1 MAVNVQDLISR
12 IVYGVFLNNNLIY
25 IGSTHLPM
33 NILEYNHRNWKEK
46 NYSETKFRKNLTD
59 NEKYINAEFRELAQY
74 DKCTLRQIET
84 LEGKLIR
91 AFKPE
96 FNVDMDPVASS
107 IAYGRY

>member
-1 MAVNVQDLISR
+1 MVVNALDKISR
-12 IVYGVFLNNNLIY
+12 RIYGVFFNNILIY
-25 IGSTHLPM
+25 LGSTHLPM
-33 NILEYNHRNWKEK
+33 NKLEYNHRNWKEK

-59 NEKYINAEFRELAQY
+59 NEKYSNVEFREIAHY
-74 DKCTLRQIET
+74 ENCTLRQIET